1 MADYMEN
8 APAVRTP
15 VVDTGLLTRLRN
27 QEAVKLKALQWSL
40 TDICR
45 QLGYPTESEA
55 YYGIQQG
62 MADAVRFAKDEDHHL
77 ELVGLAELELRL
89 WKMLD
94 ENMPMVNH
102 GQVVKIDGEPVQD
115 LRFQLDVADR
125 ILKVKVQRAKL
136 SGLFAPTR
144 TEVITLD
151 MIEAEISR
159 LKTEVSKNTGYSPT
173 ATTD

>member
-1 MADYMEN
+1 MTDYMEN
-8 APAVRTP
+8 PPAVRTP
-15 VVDTGLLTRLRN
+15 VVDTTLLTRLRN
-27 QEAVKLKALQWSL
+27 QEAVRLKALQWSL

-45 QLGYPTESEA
+45 QLGYPNEAEA
-55 YYGIQQG
+55 YYGVQQG
-62 MADAVRFAKDEDHHL
+62 MAAAARFAKDEDHHL

-102 GQVVKIDGEPVQD
+102 GQVVKIDGEAVQD

-159 LKTEVSKNTGYSPT
+159 LKTELGQVK
-173 ATTD
+173 